1 MLLGTTNLLGAVFL
15 FLALLTAGLLDFNQL
30 VALKTVLGF
39 ESHGSF
45 EGIVDESETGALVTT
60 ESSLDTEN
68 KDGFRVNLVH
78 LAELGTDVNLAA
90 VGDAGMDNV
99 DNHLLAEHETVG
111 HELASAQSNRR
122 SFSLN

>member
-1 MLLGTTNLLGAVFL
+1 M
-15 FLALLTAGLLDFNQL
+15 
-30 VALKTVLGF
+30 KTVLGL

-60 ESSLDTEN
+60 EGSLDTEN
-68 KDGFRVNLVH
+68 EDSFGIDVVH
-78 LAELGTDVNLAA
+78 LAELGTDVNLAG

-122 SFSLN
+122 SFSLNYGN